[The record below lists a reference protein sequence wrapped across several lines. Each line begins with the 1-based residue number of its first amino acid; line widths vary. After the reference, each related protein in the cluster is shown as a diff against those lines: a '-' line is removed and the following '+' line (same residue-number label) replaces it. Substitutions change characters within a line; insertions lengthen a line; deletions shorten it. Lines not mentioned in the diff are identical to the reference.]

1 MGWGTEEEAWERE
14 LGSQVL
20 HSFAKTNRSVL
31 SRGAPSG
38 KVSDQCACFAD
49 QVKAFW
55 FVLSLFFK
63 PGILLD
69 VKLLYSSSLAF
80 LKAVHQM
87 GRDALILKVPFR
99 GKRNKL
105 I

>member
-1 MGWGTEEEAWERE
+1 MGVF
-14 LGSQVL
+14 S
-20 HSFAKTNRSVL
+20 

-38 KVSDQCACFAD
+38 KVSDPIVPALQTRLKHSGLF
-49 QVKAFW
+49 
-55 FVLSLFFK
+55 SLFFK

-69 VKLLYSSSLAF
+69 IKLLYSSSLAF
-80 LKAVHQM
+80 LNAVHQM

>member
-1 MGWGTEEEAWERE
+1 MFSAGE
-14 LGSQVL
+14 LLQARLVPALQTRLKS
-20 HSFAKTNRSVL
+20 SVL
-31 SRGAPSG
+31 
-38 KVSDQCACFAD
+38 F
-49 QVKAFW
+49 
-55 FVLSLFFK
+55 SLFFK

-87 GRDALILKVPFR
+87 GRDALSLKVPFR
-99 GKRNKL
+99 GKRNKV